1 MRIVIRLAVVLVL
14 VVGGLAMWA
23 YRTMAARRRL
33 AEVDAGTRCVGC
45 SGNDTRVEG
54 DQVRCADC
62 GYVASLSSLRAQK
75 VGTDELATLMRP
87 DDQGG
92 DGSPF

>member
-1 MRIVIRLAVVLVL
+1 MSLVIRLVGLGVLVAA
-14 VVGGLAMWA
+14 GLAMWA
-23 YRTMAARRRL
+23 YRTAAARRRL

-45 SGNDTRVEG
+45 SGSDTRVEG
-54 DQVRCADC
+54 DEVRCADC

-75 VGTDELATLMRP
+75 VSAGELATLMRP

-92 DGSPF
+92 GGPF